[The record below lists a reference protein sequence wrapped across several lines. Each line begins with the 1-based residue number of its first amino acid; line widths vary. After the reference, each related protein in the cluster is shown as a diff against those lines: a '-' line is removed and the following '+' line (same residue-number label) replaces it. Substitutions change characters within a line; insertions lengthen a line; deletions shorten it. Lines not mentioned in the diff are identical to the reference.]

1 MKQKC
6 ILMRLA
12 AILLFFGLT
21 LSGCTDEEYK
31 EGIVEKTLFMYFPW
45 SGNANPLTDAFY
57 KNVADMEKAIMEDG
71 LDSKRVIVFF
81 ATSSSEAEMYEIVY
95 KNGKCAHEILKEY
108 TDHPYTTAS
117 GLTSILKDVK
127 DFAPAYNYAMT
138 IGCHGMGW
146 IQAEQTRM
154 YKSSDFKYHWE
165 YEGALTRWFGG
176 SFYQTNIT
184 TLAEAI
190 MNADV
195 HMQFILFDDCYMANV
210 EVAYDLRNVTNY
222 LIASTCEVMSAG
234 MPYAMIGGDLLDR
247 EPDYQAICDD
257 FYAFYSNYGNYSY
270 GTLSVIDC
278 SQMDMMAEIMNTIN
292 INYTLDP
299 RLLGHIQKLD
309 GYNPVIFY
317 DFGDYVEKLGIDE
330 NLHYDF
336 EQQLKRTVV
345 YSVHTEQYY
354 AYGAGAFDINSY
366 SGLTISDPSIS
377 SIAAEKENTA
387 WYQAT
392 H

>member
-1 MKQKC
+1 
-6 ILMRLA
+6 MRLT
-12 AILLFFGLT
+12 AILLFLGLT

-31 EGIVEKTLFMYFPW
+31 EKIVEKTLFMYFPW
-45 SGNANPLTDAFY
+45 SGKLTDAFDN
-57 KNVADMEKAIMEDG
+57 NVADMENEIMKDG

-108 TDHPYTTAS
+108 TNHPYTTTS
-117 GLTSILKDVK
+117 GLTSILNDVK
-127 DFAPAYNYAMT
+127 NFAPAYNYAMT

-146 IQAEQTRM
+146 IQAERTRM
-154 YKSSDFKYHWE
+154 YKSSDYKYHWE

-176 SFYQTNIT
+176 SLYQTDIT

-190 MNADV
+190 MNADM

-210 EVAYDLRNVTNY
+210 EVAYDLRNVADY
-222 LIASTCEVMSAG
+222 LIASTCEIMSAG

-257 FYAFYSNYGNYSY
+257 FYVFYSNYEINEQPYHY

-292 INYTLDP
+292 AYYTLDP
-299 RLLGHIQKLD
+299 RLLGRIQKLD

-330 NLHYDF
+330 SLHYDF

-354 AYGAGAFDINSY
+354 ADRVGAFDINAY

-377 SIAAEKENTA
+377 PIAVEKENTA